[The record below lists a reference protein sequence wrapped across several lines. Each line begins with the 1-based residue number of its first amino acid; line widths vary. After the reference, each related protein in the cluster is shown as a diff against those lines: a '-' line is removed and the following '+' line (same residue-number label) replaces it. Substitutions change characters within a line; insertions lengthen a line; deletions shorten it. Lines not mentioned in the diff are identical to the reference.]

1 MARFDPVTGL
11 YRCPRCGKMK
21 TREHFEVRK
30 DRSRLHSRC
39 HGCDRIVSQIW
50 VEDYPDQARKA
61 RQRYYQK
68 NREKFAEAR
77 REFLSTPI
85 GKLVNRRNSVRTRL
99 KKATDPVSI
108 DHFTKRDLEL
118 TREIERLRAAKKLA
132 NRRSA

>member
-39 HGCDRIVSQIW
+39 HGCDRIVSRIW

-99 KKATDPVSI
+99 KRATDPVSI
-108 DHFTKRDLEL
+108 DHFTMRDLEL
-118 TREIERLRAAKKLA
+118 TREIERLRTAKKTA
-132 NRRSA
+132 KRRSA

>member
-39 HGCDRIVSQIW
+39 HGCDRIVSRIW

-108 DHFTKRDLEL
+108 DHFTARDLEL
-118 TREIERLRAAKKLA
+118 TREIERLRAARKTAK
-132 NRRSA
+132 RRSA